1 MSVHPTGAWFRGF
14 ATVSSLA
21 IVSAALVACGGA
33 TSHAA
38 SSDGG
43 PDSGEAFDSAEGPQ
57 DSGTAPIDSGPPMC
71 GAVGISPATIT
82 VVSAEGG
89 AIPCD
94 ATIMIVGSSDG
105 GGTTLCGGDA
115 GNTCLTSVQ
124 DGGSPACTYS
134 VLVTTSVGEATP
146 VTVEVSQPGFQSTQ
160 VSGVVDGLIGCVSNP
175 TPASQ
180 STVTLEPLADGGPE
194 GDAAHD

>member
-1 MSVHPTGAWFRGF
+1 MV
-14 ATVSSLA
+14 LL
-21 IVSAALVACGGA
+21 AALVACGGA

-115 GNTCLTSVQ
+115 GNTQNTGDNAADFHMIMPANPQNLH
-124 DGGSPACTYS
+124 SP
-134 VLVTTSVGEATP
+134 P
-146 VTVEVSQPGFQSTQ
+146 MP
-160 VSGVVDGLIGCVSNP
+160 
-175 TPASQ
+175 
-180 STVTLEPLADGGPE
+180 
-194 GDAAHD
+194 